1 MVRENF
7 TSYSLV
13 LTFKNIL
20 SVKTKACAMCT
31 QEAEVL
37 YRVQL
42 TKGKEWVFVCTPCC
56 LLAKTYPQYRYGG
69 TWKGDRH

>member
-1 MVRENF
+1 M
-7 TSYSLV
+7 
-13 LTFKNIL
+13 KA
-20 SVKTKACAMCT
+20 KTCAMCK
-31 QEAEVL
+31 QEADVL

-42 TKGKEWVFVCTPCC
+42 TKGKVWVFVCTPCC